1 MNKNQEIIEQA
12 YSSNMENMDKNEVS
26 KAVEETIA
34 SLNSGEL
41 RVAEYIDNDW
51 KVNLWGKKAILVS
64 FKL

>member
-51 KVNLWGKKAILVS
+51 KVNQ
-64 FKL
+64 